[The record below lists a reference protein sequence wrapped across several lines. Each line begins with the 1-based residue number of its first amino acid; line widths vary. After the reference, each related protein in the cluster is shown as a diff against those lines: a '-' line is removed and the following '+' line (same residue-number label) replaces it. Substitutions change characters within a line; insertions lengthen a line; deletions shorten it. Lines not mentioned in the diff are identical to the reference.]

1 MYMDGQESSKMSR
14 IRVHMESQ
22 IEKDLY
28 KKQPERSQELL
39 LDIDKPLITLYM
51 AQGYVDG

>member
-14 IRVHMESQ
+14 IRVYMESQ